1 MTDQDSRQAAMDALY
16 DDYARVPVLAE
27 LAHGRTLVR
36 GYGPLDSPF
45 MVVGEAPGA
54 EEERR
59 GRPFVGPSGILLQD
73 LFGQAGIPWNVCY
86 VTNTVCW
93 RPPGNRTPY
102 PFQVDAS
109 SDRLWREIRVADRVV
124 VVAAGSVAWR
134 GVTRKQLGGFEEA
147 RFKWHELEGLRLLAI
162 PHPAFIL
169 RLPDRDRPQW
179 KQKTVD
185 ALSQA
190 LVA

>member
-1 MTDQDSRQAAMDALY
+1 MADYEGRQAAMDALY
-16 DDYARVPVLAE
+16 DDYAKIPMLAE
-27 LAHGRTLVR
+27 LAHGRRLVR
-36 GYGPLDSPF
+36 GYGPLDSPLT
-45 MVVGEAPGA
+45 VVGEAPGA
-54 EEERR
+54 EEEDR
-59 GRPFVGPSGILLQD
+59 GRPFVGRSGRFLQD
-73 LFGQAGIPWNVCY
+73 LFRRAGIPWNTCY

-109 SDRLWREIRVADRVV
+109 SDRLWREIEVTDPVV

-134 GVTRKQLGGFEEA
+134 GVTRSRLGRFEES
-147 RFKWHELEGLRLLAI
+147 RFGWHELEGRRILAL

-169 RLPDRDRPQW
+169 RLPERDQPQW
-179 KQKTVD
+179 EQKTVD